1 MSMSAVRKN
10 SDTASAVLR
19 LLTFVSVVMASIT
32 YSHIVCM
39 CDVTVVLFIGDY
51 YGTEKEKS
59 NDCN

>member
-39 CDVTVVLFIGDY
+39 CDVTVVLFIGDN
-51 YGTEKEKS
+51 YGTEKED
-59 NDCN
+59 DCN